1 MSCWK
6 DKKITEEFLTAR
18 RKYAVDKY
26 DSLPQ
31 EERAGIDAYL
41 AALMANYLGYHFK
54 GIPSLEYRID
64 LMLVVGTV
72 LNQSEPMPNEIFGG
86 AMN

>member
-1 MSCWK
+1 
-6 DKKITEEFLTAR
+6 
-18 RKYAVDKY
+18 
-26 DSLPQ
+26 LPP
-31 EERAGIDAYL
+31 EERAGIDKCL
-41 AALMANYLGYHFK
+41 DALMSNYLQRNFK

-64 LMLVVGTV
+64 LMLIVGTV